1 MSQTMKID
9 KFTVH
14 YHNKEEVLEIK
25 KEIFAQHTY
34 YFETINAR
42 PFIIDA
48 GAHIGMTTLYFK
60 KQFPGAEIIAVE
72 PNSINF
78 KLLEENVW
86 ENQLDDVTTIRAAL
100 TSYGDEAEF
109 HADEAQSWLSTASLV
124 ERAWNGDQDTKPQ
137 VVPAIQLSSLITRH
151 VDLLKLDIEG
161 AEQEVLMEAREQL
174 PFVKKILC
182 EFHPHAGQ
190 SLVELSEFLERAGF
204 AIAYSKNGASIKLH
218 QAKGLVMVEA
228 TRE

>member
-1 MSQTMKID
+1 MSQTIKID

-34 YFETINAR
+34 YFETFNTQ

-60 KQFPGAEIIAVE
+60 KQYPGAEIIAIE
-72 PNSINF
+72 PNTINF

-86 ENQLDDVTTIRAAL
+86 ENQLDGVTTIQAAL
-100 TSYGDEAEF
+100 TGYGNEAEF
-109 HADEAQSWLSTASLV
+109 HADSAQSWLSTASLV
-124 ERAWNGDQDTKPQ
+124 PHAWNGEQDTTPQ
-137 VVPAIQLSSLITRH
+137 RVPAIQLSSLITRH
-151 VDLLKLDIEG
+151 VDLLKVDIEG
-161 AEQEVLMEAREQL
+161 AEQEVLIEARGQL
-174 PFVKKILC
+174 PLVKKILC

-190 SLVELSEFLERAGF
+190 SLVDLSKFLENAGF
-204 AIAYSKNGASIKLH
+204 SVLYSKNGARIKLH
-218 QAKGLVMVEA
+218 QAKGLVIIEA

>member
-1 MSQTMKID
+1 MSQTIKVD
-9 KFTVH
+9 KFLVH

-34 YFETINAR
+34 YFETINAK

-60 KQFPGAEIIAVE
+60 KQFPGAEIIAIE
-72 PNSINF
+72 PNTINF

-86 ENQLDDVTTIRAAL
+86 ENQLDDVTTIQAAL
-100 TSYGDEAEF
+100 TSYGNEAEF
-109 HADEAQSWLSTASLV
+109 FADEKQSWLSTASLV
-124 ERAWNGDQDTKPQ
+124 QGAWNGEQSTQRQ
-137 VVPAIQLSSLITRH
+137 VVPAMQLSSLITRH

-161 AEQEVLMEAREQL
+161 AEQEVLQEAREKL
-174 PFVKKILC
+174 PLIKKILM

-190 SLVELSEFLERAGF
+190 SLEEIEKLLKDAGF
-204 AIAYSKNGASIKLH
+204 TVLYSKNGGRIKLH
-218 QAKGLVMVEA
+218 QAKGLVIVEA